1 MKGINVTDEYANAV
15 IAQCPIQ
22 EIADTANA
30 DEILQEAQAV
40 LEAEE
45 DCHACPLCESE
56 LEEPISEERLAEHVD
71 YLLNVLNEAT
81 DEDGELLSEDEDFD
95 DDDEDFEDDDE

>member
-22 EIADTANA
+22 EIADTATKA
-30 DEILQEAQAV
+30 EEVIQEAEAIV
-40 LEAEE
+40 EAEE
-45 DCHACPLCESE
+45 EGHECPLCESE
-56 LEEPISEERLAEHVD
+56 LQEPISEERLAEHVD

-81 DEDGELLSEDEDFD
+81 DEDGELLSEEDELGDEDY
-95 DDDEDFEDDDE
+95 EDDNAE